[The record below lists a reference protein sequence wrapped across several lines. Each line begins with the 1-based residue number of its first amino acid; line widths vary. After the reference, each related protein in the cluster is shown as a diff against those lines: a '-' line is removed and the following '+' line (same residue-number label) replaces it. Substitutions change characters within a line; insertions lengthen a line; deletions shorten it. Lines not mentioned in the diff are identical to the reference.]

1 MNPEDD
7 IEALRSKLAKL
18 NLEHRDLDSAIDSL
32 ARQPASDPLQLA
44 RLKKRKLEL
53 KDRIKAI
60 ESRL

>member
-1 MNPEDD
+1 MSFEDD
-7 IEALRSKLAKL
+7 REALRSELTKL

-32 ARQPASDPLQLA
+32 ARQPASDQLQLA

-60 ESRL
+60 ENRL